1 MRTNIVIRDDLMQK
15 AMELAQSTTKKQ
27 VVEEALE
34 TFIQKK
40 QQERIRTLR
49 GKLQW
54 EGDLDTMR
62 LDK

>member
-15 AMELAQSTTKKQ
+15 AMELAQSSTKKQ

>member
-34 TFIQKK
+34 TFIKKK

-62 LDK
+62 SDK